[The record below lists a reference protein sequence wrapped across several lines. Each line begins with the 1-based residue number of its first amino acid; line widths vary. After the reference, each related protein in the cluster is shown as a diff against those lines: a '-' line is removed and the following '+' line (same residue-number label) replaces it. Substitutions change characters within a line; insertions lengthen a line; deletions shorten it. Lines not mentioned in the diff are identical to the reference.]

1 MFFSMYVIVEMEKEK
16 MPFFSSNVYLGIRT
30 PSDYK
35 MTAPEKVAEGGSHH
49 IGVGRLGNLT
59 PPMF

>member
-1 MFFSMYVIVEMEKEK
+1 MEEMEKEK
-16 MPFFSSNVYLGIRT
+16 ILFSFYKVYLGIGT

-49 IGVGRLGNLT
+49 IRVGRLGNLT

>member
-1 MFFSMYVIVEMEKEK
+1 MYSGRNGKRENTFFSFYK
-16 MPFFSSNVYLGIRT
+16 VYLGIGT

-49 IGVGRLGNLT
+49 IRVGRLGNLT